1 MQNSLPF
8 GRVSLLIVGDF
19 FQFPLFN
26 QQYVLMKTSKGSY
39 RLFNGWLWDSCMS
52 WLKLFDRAVNQI
64 SLNCLK
70 SDSDLPKIFVL
81 LA

>member
-19 FQFPLFN
+19 FQLPLVN

-39 RLFNGWLWDSCMS
+39 RLFNG
-52 WLKLFDRAVNQI
+52 
-64 SLNCLK
+64 
-70 SDSDLPKIFVL
+70 
-81 LA
+81 